1 MQPPIGIPGQP
12 GHGVIQSQ
20 PVSYAQNA
28 AVSNPPPPPQGNP
41 PMQNDNQESSRK
53 RCISHRRCY
62 LYLGLAWSF
71 SSSSIPLTDPRGS
84 HESVAS

>member
-41 PMQNDNQESSRK
+41 PMQNDNQERSK
-53 RCISHRRCY
+53 NY
-62 LYLGLAWSF
+62 
-71 SSSSIPLTDPRGS
+71 
-84 HESVAS
+84 

>member
-41 PMQNDNQESSRK
+41 PMQNDNQERSKKLFAVGCFIKMS
-53 RCISHRRCY
+53 
-62 LYLGLAWSF
+62 
-71 SSSSIPLTDPRGS
+71 
-84 HESVAS
+84 EN

>member
-41 PMQNDNQESSRK
+41 PMQNDNQERSK
-53 RCISHRRCY
+53 K
-62 LYLGLAWSF
+62 L
-71 SSSSIPLTDPRGS
+71 LTIGFFVS
-84 HESVAS
+84 L